1 MAIKK
6 ENKPKP
12 MQYGYSARKNSKP
25 TGIDNKVATRRMTQV
40 KKVIKN
46 SKPTEPVTK
55 GLMLGPSKKQEF
67 LNRISKSDDLILK
80 KALKANPKT
89 TVSQFKKQ
97 LGIK

>member
-12 MQYGYSARKNSKP
+12 MQYGSARKNSKP

-55 GLMLGPSKKQEF
+55 GLMLGPS
-67 LNRISKSDDLILK
+67 R
-80 KALKANPKT
+80 KT
-89 TVSQFKKQ
+89 QFKSRLKN
-97 LGIK
+97 K